1 MTTMVSLRK
10 SISAL
15 KKDREHGAGW
25 LTAQALM
32 ILREAASLDPAETI
46 NGLLSSLNDVV
57 SALIGARPSMVSI
70 ANYALYFQSEVE
82 TAAATS
88 RSPLRLKKAAYSIAN
103 RLIRREQKSAAAA
116 ARHAAALVGKRS
128 IIMTCS
134 YSSAVCSALELARR
148 GGKDF
153 KVLAVQSRYKRI
165 SYGEMVLGRLQ
176 ESGIS
181 GRIVPDSQIGWHV
194 ARADLVLCGADC
206 VSLHGWLLNGSPTLE
221 LAQAA
226 VRKKRPFYT
235 VGETS
240 KIDARGLTAGLPASE
255 PGFDWVPLEMLS
267 GLITEKGMIKP
278 DEIYKFTIEDLTGS
292 MRDRP
297 H

>member
-1 MTTMVSLRK
+1 MVTLRK

-25 LTAQALM
+25 MTAQALE
-32 ILREAASLDPAETI
+32 ILREAASLDPAEST
-46 NGLLSSLNDVV
+46 NSLLSSLNDIVN
-57 SALIGARPSMVSI
+57 ALIGARPYMVSI
-70 ANYALYFQSEVE
+70 ANCALYFQSEVE
-82 TAAATS
+82 TAAAGS
-88 RSPLRLKKAAYSIAN
+88 KSPQRLKKAAYSIAD
-103 RLIRREQKSAAAA
+103 RLIRRQQKSAAAA

-134 YSSAVCSALELARR
+134 YSSAVCNALELARR
-148 GGKDF
+148 AGKDF
-153 KVLAVQSRYKRI
+153 KVLAVQSRHKRI

-176 ESGIS
+176 KSGIS

-206 VSLHGWLLNGSPTLE
+206 VSLHGWLLNGTPALE
-221 LAQAA
+221 LAQTAW
-226 VRKKRPFYT
+226 RKKRPFY
-235 VGETS
+235 VVSETM

-255 PGFDWVPLEMLS
+255 PGFDRVPLEMVS
-267 GLITEKGMIKP
+267 GLVTEKGVMKP
-278 DEIYKFTIEDLTGS
+278 DEIYEFTIDDLAGS
-292 MRDRP
+292 MRDRT